1 MAAIYTGTA
10 PVESERK
17 AFVMPKVKGEIRAVL
32 ADEGQRVRAGQTLA
46 RLDGDQLRLE
56 VALAEAT
63 MRKLER
69 DYARNL
75 ELQQKGLISATA
87 IDNLKYELEAATAN
101 WELARLQ
108 LSYCEIRS
116 PINGTVTQRLD
127 VVKVGNTV
135 TPVGGVIDSADS
147 SLFVVED
154 LDSLIVRVNVPEREL
169 SKLSVGQVAELG
181 FDAVP
186 GRGYAGKIALI
197 SPYINVQTA
206 TFEVRIRVTDT
217 DALLRPGMFARVAI
231 VYERKPDALQI
242 PRTALLD
249 GDGPPKVFV
258 VEAGKAVERAVQLG
272 LSNGAMIEVVSG
284 LKDGE
289 QVVVV
294 GQGAVKPGARSAHR
308 QYPGAAGGAHPAR
321 RRHRLSGGHPDA
333 DRRVCHAAARDH
345 PDGDRRGRPVR
356 IRLADPPEAQ
366 PAAGSVVS
374 DAHRAHRPAGRR
386 AARARDADHAADR
399 GIGRHHQE
407 RAQPCARSRAQA
419 RRT

>member
-1 MAAIYTGTA
+1 MKRTRVRTATLPSLNARLAFLALALAAALVLAGCNKANGDSAGKEAKDEVPAVPVEVAATRRAEMAAIYSGTA
-10 PVESERK
+10 PIESERK

-32 ADEGQRVRAGQTLA
+32 ADEGQRVRQGQTLA

-56 VALAEAT
+56 VALNEAT

-75 ELQQKGLISATA
+75 ELQQKGLVSATA
-87 IDNLKYELEAATAN
+87 IDNLKYELEAARAN

-108 LSYCEIRS
+108 LSYCDIRS
-116 PINGTVTQRLD
+116 PIAGTVTQRLD

-154 LDSLIVRVNVPEREL
+154 LDSLMLRVNVPEREL
-169 SKLSVGQVAELG
+169 SKLSVGQLAELA

-186 GRGYAGKIALI
+186 GRSFRGEIALI
-197 SPYINVQTA
+197 SPYINAQTA
-206 TFEVRIRVTDT
+206 TFEVRIRVTET
-217 DALLRPGMFARVAI
+217 AGLLRPGMFARVAI

-258 VEAGKAVERAVQLG
+258 VQDGKAAERAVELG

-294 GQGAVKPGARSAHR
+294 GQGAVKPGAAVRIVNT
-308 QYPGAAGGAHPAR
+308 PAR
-321 RRHRLSGGHPDA
+321 P
-333 DRRVCHAAARDH
+333 AAR
-345 PDGDRRGRPVR
+345 R
-356 IRLADPPEAQ
+356 Q
-366 PAAGSVVS
+366 PAAT
-374 DAHRAHRPAGRR
+374 AAG
-386 AARARDADHAADR
+386 
-399 GIGRHHQE
+399 
-407 RAQPCARSRAQA
+407 
-419 RRT
+419 

>member
-1 MAAIYTGTA
+1 
-10 PVESERK
+10 
-17 AFVMPKVKGEIRAVL
+17 
-32 ADEGQRVRAGQTLA
+32 
-46 RLDGDQLRLE
+46 
-56 VALAEAT
+56 

-108 LSYCEIRS
+108 LSYCDIRS
-116 PINGTVTQRLD
+116 PIGGTVTQRLD

-154 LDSLIVRVNVPEREL
+154 LDTLIVRVNVPEREL
-169 SKLSVGQVAELG
+169 SKLSVGQMAELD

-186 GRGYAGKIALI
+186 GRRFAGKISLI
-197 SPYINVQTA
+197 SPYINAQTA
-206 TFEVRIRVTDT
+206 TFEVRIRLTDD

-258 VEAGKAVERAVQLG
+258 VQEGKAAERAVQLG
-272 LSNGAMIEVVSG
+272 LSNGAMVEIVSG

-294 GQGAVKPGARSAHR
+294 GQGALKPGATVRVVNSPAR
-308 QYPGAAGGAHPAR
+308 PAARTQPAVAAG
-321 RRHRLSGGHPDA
+321 
-333 DRRVCHAAARDH
+333 
-345 PDGDRRGRPVR
+345 
-356 IRLADPPEAQ
+356 
-366 PAAGSVVS
+366 
-374 DAHRAHRPAGRR
+374 
-386 AARARDADHAADR
+386 
-399 GIGRHHQE
+399 
-407 RAQPCARSRAQA
+407 
-419 RRT
+419 

>member
-1 MAAIYTGTA
+1 VIRSKPKTRTLPLGLYRLALAALILAAGLAMAACGKANGDNGKEDGEAEVPAVPVEVAATRRAEMAAVYTGTA
-10 PVESERK
+10 PIESERK

-32 ADEGQRVRAGQTLA
+32 ADEGARVREGQVLA

-75 ELQQKGLISATA
+75 ELQQKGLVSATM
-87 IDNLKYELEAATAN
+87 IDNLKYELEAARAT
-101 WELARLQ
+101 WDLARLQ
-108 LSYCEIRS
+108 LSYTEIRS
-116 PINGTVTQRLD
+116 PIAGTVTQRLD

-135 TPVGGVIDSADS
+135 TPVGGVIESADS

-154 LDSLIVRVNVPEREL
+154 LDTLILRVNVPEREL
-169 SKLSVGQVAELG
+169 AKLSVGQPAELS

-186 GRGYAGKIALI
+186 GKSFAGQIALI
-197 SPYINVQTA
+197 SPYIDAGTA
-206 TFEVRIRVTDT
+206 TFPVRIRVTDT
-217 DALLRPGMFARVAI
+217 GGLLRPGMFARVAI

-258 VEAGKAVERAVQLG
+258 VQDGKAAERSVQLG

-294 GQGAVKPGARSAHR
+294 GQAAVKPGAAVRVVNTPARPAAR
-308 QYPGAAGGAHPAR
+308 QVPATAAG
-321 RRHRLSGGHPDA
+321 
-333 DRRVCHAAARDH
+333 
-345 PDGDRRGRPVR
+345 
-356 IRLADPPEAQ
+356 
-366 PAAGSVVS
+366 
-374 DAHRAHRPAGRR
+374 
-386 AARARDADHAADR
+386 
-399 GIGRHHQE
+399 
-407 RAQPCARSRAQA
+407 
-419 RRT
+419 